1 MKAQLIENMN
11 RNLSNLQV
19 LYVKLHNYHWNIK
32 GFRFFQVHNLTE
44 EYYDHIA
51 KLYDDVAERILQ
63 IGGKPFASM
72 SEYLANADIKEE
84 NKKEFGEEEVLRNII
99 ADFEQ
104 LLSDYNKISDIA
116 DEAGDKASAGMADEN
131 IAYFEKALW
140 MLKANFA

>member
-63 IGGKPFASM
+63 IGGKPFSSM

-84 NKKEFGEEEVLRNII
+84 SKKDFGEEEVLRNII

-116 DEAGDKASAGMADEN
+116 DEAGDKASVGMADEN